1 MNLGKSLIAALAAGA
16 IGVTPAWAQPAP
28 PRQENGVTLITG
40 DRVVVTGP
48 GHRVVPGPGR
58 RADFTSQVLGGH
70 LYVIPADATPLI
82 AQGVLDRRLFD
93 VTQLLAWK
101 YGDADTPDIPVIS
114 QGTAGQAV
122 APQGAQRVRQL
133 SSLGMSAARVPKANA
148 AQTWKD
154 LTGGGARALT
164 AGRTKLWLDGRR
176 SFSLDESVKQIG
188 APQAWQQG
196 MTGKGVT
203 VAVLDSGYD
212 PDHPDLKD
220 AVQQERNFSDEPD
233 IRDSLGHGTH
243 VASIVAGRDQKYRG
257 VAPEATLAIGKV
269 GGPAGPTDSAILAGM
284 EWASVEVKAKVVNMS
299 FGDTDSLDLDPLE
312 QAVNTLSE
320 RTGTLFVAAAGNGG
334 ASGRVTSPGSAEA
347 ALTVGAV
354 DKKGRLAEFSSP
366 GPRVS
371 DHAIKPDVTAPGV
384 NIVAAAA
391 AGTADGLHRPLSGTS
406 MASPHVAGAAAIL
419 AQRHPEWTGAQL
431 KAALIGSAA
440 PAQDATL
447 YQQGA
452 GLIDL
457 VRVLKQQ
464 VTVAPGNLWAA
475 FPWNAAD
482 ERVTTKTIT
491 YANAS
496 DASITL
502 DLSAQGEVLKLP
514 ADQVTVPAKGT
525 ASVTLTIDAGGKAP
539 GDYPG
544 TVTARSGETV
554 VRTLAGAYVEPE
566 SYDVTLT
573 VVGKQGRPINPM
585 QSQIYDAKTGALHQ
599 PAFRDGV
606 AKVRLPEGDWSVYTE
621 IAEKV
626 DGKWVMTIAD
636 PALKIDGGDQKLTVD
651 ARQGK
656 AAKITLDDPSAERQ
670 RGYALGV
677 THGAWNSW
685 WSTNGDVN
693 DNLFVVPSR
702 QAGLT
707 YGVETTWLSK
717 DASPSPYAYHIVD
730 HRTDGLPEDPAHNF
744 RQKDLAKVTAT
755 YRAAGAAATGTPM
768 SGLRNPDF
776 PGSTLGPLVGDITL
790 PGTLIQYRT
799 PGLTYESGLQV
810 GTSLMFDGGK
820 ALKRG
825 QTSEVWNA
833 AVIGPAFLLP
843 GGDRTGDK
851 LTFSGVGLFSDGG
864 AGRTGS
870 DTAAT
875 GVATLAKDGQVLA
888 TADLA
893 GCWVYEQDGCRLR
906 ADLPSGRGSYTLTAS
921 MRRQVPHS
929 ALSTGVE
936 SVWTFPSATT
946 AKAQPLP
953 LTAVRYDPEGLDTS
967 NRAKPGS
974 VTRLPI
980 RIERNAGSAPVK
992 AKSVRLEMSGDDGA
1006 NWRKIPVVRTGSGWS
1021 AMVPNPGEAG
1031 FVSLRAVVTDAE
1043 GIGLTQT
1050 ITRAYAI
1057 G

>member
-1 MNLGKSLIAALAAGA
+1 MTLGKSLIAALAAGA
-16 IGVTPAWAQPAP
+16 ISATPASALQAAP
-28 PRQENGVTLITG
+28 QQDNGVTLITG
-40 DRVVVTGP
+40 DRVVVTGR
-48 GHRVVPGPGR
+48 GHLVKPGPGR
-58 RADFTSQVLGGH
+58 QVDFSSQVLGGH

-114 QGTAGQAV
+114 QAIAGQAI

-133 SSLGMSAARVPKANA
+133 SGLGMSAARVPKANA

-154 LTGGGARALT
+154 LTGGGTRALA

-212 PDHPDLKD
+212 AGHPDLKD
-220 AVQQERNFSDEPD
+220 AVAQERNFSDDPD
-233 IRDSLGHGTH
+233 IRDTLGHGTH
-243 VASIVAGRDQKYRG
+243 VASIVAGRDEKYRG

-269 GGPAGPTDSAILAGM
+269 GTASGPTDSAILAGM
-284 EWASVEVKAKVVNMS
+284 EWAAVEVKAKVVNMS
-299 FGDTDSLDLDPLE
+299 FGDTDGPDLDPLE

-320 RTGTLFVAAAGNGG
+320 QTGTLFVVSAGNGG
-334 ASGRVTSPGSAEA
+334 ADSKVSSPGSAEA

-354 DKKGRLAEFSSP
+354 DKKGLLAEFSSP

-371 DHAIKPDVTAPGV
+371 DHAIKPEVTAPGV

-391 AGTADGLHRPLSGTS
+391 AGTASGLHRALSGTS

-419 AQRHPEWTGAQL
+419 AQRHPDWTGAQL

-440 PAQDATL
+440 PAQGVPL
-447 YQQGA
+447 YRQGA

-457 VRVLKQQ
+457 VRALKQQ
-464 VTVAPGNLWAA
+464 VVAAQGNVWAA
-475 FPWNAAD
+475 FPWNASG
-482 ERVTTKTIT
+482 ERVATKTIT
-491 YANAS
+491 YANAG
-496 DASITL
+496 DTPVTL
-502 DLSAQGEVLKLP
+502 NLSAQGEALKLP
-514 ADQVTVPAKGT
+514 ADQVTVPAKGE
-525 ASVTLTIDAGGKAP
+525 ASVTLTIDATGKAP

-544 TVTARSGETV
+544 TVTAKAGDTV
-554 VRTLAGAYVEPE
+554 IRTLAGAYVEPE

-573 VVGKQGRPINPM
+573 VIGKQGRPINPRD
-585 QSQIYDAKTGALHQ
+585 SQIYDAKTGTIHQ
-599 PAFRDGV
+599 PAFRNGV
-606 AKVRLPEGDWSVYTE
+606 AKVRLPEGDWNVYTE
-621 IAEKV
+621 TLEKI
-626 DGKWVMTIAD
+626 DGNWFTTIAD
-636 PALKIDGGDQKLTVD
+636 PVLKIDGGDQQLTVD

-656 AAKITLDDPSAERQ
+656 AAKITLDDPSAELQ
-670 RGYALGV
+670 RGYALGL

-685 WSTNGDVN
+685 WWTNGNVN
-693 DNLFVVPSR
+693 TEFFVVPSHR
-702 QAGLT
+702 PGLT
-707 YGVETTWLSK
+707 YGLETTWLSK
-717 DASPSPYAYHIVD
+717 DTSPSPYVYQLVD
-730 HRTDGLPEDPAHNF
+730 HRTDGFPEDPAYNV

-755 YRAAGAAATGTPM
+755 YRASGVAATGAPL
-768 SGLRNPDF
+768 SGLRDPDF
-776 PGSTLGPLVGDITL
+776 PGATLTPFVGDIAL
-790 PGTLIQYRT
+790 PGTLIYYRT
-799 PGLTYESGLQV
+799 PGLTFESGLEV
-810 GTSLMFDGGK
+810 GTSLMFDGGRL
-820 ALKRG
+820 AKRG
-825 QTSEVWNA
+825 QTSEVWNT
-833 AVIGPAFLLP
+833 AVTGPSFLLP
-843 GGDRTGDK
+843 GGNRTGDK

-864 AGRTGS
+864 ASKTGS

-875 GVATLAKDGQVLA
+875 GGATLAKDGQVLA

-893 GCWVYEQDGCRLR
+893 GCWIYEPEGCELR

-921 MRRQVPHS
+921 MRRQVQHS

-946 AKAQPLP
+946 AKEQPLP
-953 LTAVRYDPEGLDTS
+953 LTAVRYSPEGLDTS

-974 VTRLPI
+974 VTRVPV
-980 RIERNAGSAPVK
+980 RIERNPGSAK
-992 AKSVRLEMSGDDGA
+992 AEAKSIRLEMSTDDGA
-1006 NWRKIPVVRTGSGWS
+1006 NWRKIPVVRTGSGWT
-1021 AMVPNPGEAG
+1021 ATVPNPATAG
-1031 FVSLRAVVTDAE
+1031 FVSLRAVVTDTA
-1043 GIGLTQT
+1043 GVGVTQT
-1050 ITRAYAI
+1050 ITRAYAV